1 MRKVF
6 IGLIGLTMVLVSCN
20 KRWQEEGLY
29 YRAPN
34 WTSDGKIV
42 FMRDHYI
49 QKFEQDPFWGGTR
62 QIGGHQEIFVCE
74 IDVDGS
80 NFREVCKIV
89 DEDFERGWN
98 HIPISTSSAGDY
110 IVISKE
116 DWTKGEHYTE
126 MFIMKRDGTGLKN
139 LGEGSYPDLS
149 PDGKKIVYQK
159 PNQGLWI
166 KNIDGSGDRQ
176 IVADE
181 NAMQPAWSPD
191 NYRIAYVKFQQE
203 LLIVIDTIGQSL
215 ITIVP
220 LEGGWYE
227 KPDWGPADSNAI
239 ISYVNG
245 RGRGEICY
253 LAGDS
258 LISKQEKFLSGS
270 NWKWSPQGSCF
281 IGYDSEGYFVINR
294 DGSNKWY
301 LKP

>member
-1 MRKVF
+1 VIFVGCVR
-6 IGLIGLTMVLVSCN
+6 I
-20 KRWQEEGLY
+20 EEY
-29 YRAPN
+29 EIVRYKAPN

-42 FMRDHYI
+42 FVEDYNFVRDKHTWTGTEGNI
-49 QKFEQDPFWGGTR
+49 KGGK
-62 QIGGHQEIFVCE
+62 EILTLCE
-74 IDVDGS
+74 IDRDGK
-80 NFREVCKIV
+80 NLKQIV
-89 DEDFERGWN
+89 KLAESPDYAYSLG
-98 HIPISTSSAGDY
+98 ITSTSSAGEWVAIAMRTVDSDY
-110 IVISKE
+110 DEV
-116 DWTKGEHYTE
+116 
-126 MFIMKRDGTGLKN
+126 FVVKRDGTGLKN

-176 IVADE
+176 IVADA

-203 LLIVIDTIGQSL
+203 SLIVIDTIGQSL